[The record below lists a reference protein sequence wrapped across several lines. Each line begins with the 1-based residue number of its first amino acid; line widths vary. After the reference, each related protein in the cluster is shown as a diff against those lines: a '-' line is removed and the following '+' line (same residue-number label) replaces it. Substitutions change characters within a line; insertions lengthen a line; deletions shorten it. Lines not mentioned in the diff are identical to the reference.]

1 MAVTGSATY
10 RKVDPDAVIT
20 IHVKVAAAPW
30 LYVWGRNAAGASVE
44 PNGSWPGTRLSATT
58 EVDGQTFYYCIVD
71 GLETAGCIINN
82 GSNQTVDVTEVVHNG
97 LYRGVPSG
105 GDKAQ
110 VEFLGDFFEY
120 SGVDGVATGDD
131 TLPCEYYNLQG
142 LRVDRPDG
150 GIYIVRQGSSARRVY
165 IP

>member
-1 MAVTGSATY
+1 MEALASGYYSFVL
-10 RKVDPDAVIT
+10 PDGVNRMIFN
-20 IHVKVAAAPW
+20 
-30 LYVWGRNAAGASVE
+30 GGGNGA
-44 PNGSWPGTRLSATT
+44 
-58 EVDGQTFYYCIVD
+58 
-71 GLETAGCIINN
+71 
-82 GSNQTVDVTEVVHNG
+82 NQTVDVTEVVHNG

-110 VEFLGDFFEY
+110 VDFLGDFFEY

-142 LRVDRPDG
+142 LRVDRPVR
-150 GIYIVRQGSSARRVY
+150 GICIVRQGSSARRVY